1 MKEPVEKVIHG
12 NTKPNF
18 TSGDLKRSLS
28 VIVGMILVVLVL
40 VAALFIM
47 YAQLN
52 PGVKKARVPSA
63 LDTISVEDTNY
74 SEMTKQQIDLQL
86 KRQTGLSVEQLKNK
100 TLSRTTFGNYDNA
113 YRAAKALL
121 AYGNPTKA
129 LEAYNVIAKSWPDQC
144 DYNFYL
150 GYAYQALSQD
160 KKDIALAQ
168 LEKAKPKIDA
178 LRSEET
184 KKDALASY
192 ELMRARAG
200 ADNS

>member
-1 MKEPVEKVIHG
+1 MKEPVETVVHG
-12 NTKPNF
+12 NTKPTF
-18 TSGDLKRSLS
+18 TRGDLKRSLP
-28 VIVGMILVVLVL
+28 VIVGVMFAVLVL
-40 VAALFIM
+40 SAVVFIM

-52 PGVKKARVPSA
+52 PEVKKARVPSV

-129 LEAYNVIAKSWPDQC
+129 LEAYDVITKSWPNQC

-150 GYAYQALSQD
+150 EYAYEALAQN
-160 KKDIALAQ
+160 KNEVALAQ
-168 LEKAKPKIDA
+168 LKVAKPKIDA

-184 KKDALASY
+184 KKEATVTY
-192 ELMRARAG
+192 ELLRARAEG
-200 ADNS
+200 AES